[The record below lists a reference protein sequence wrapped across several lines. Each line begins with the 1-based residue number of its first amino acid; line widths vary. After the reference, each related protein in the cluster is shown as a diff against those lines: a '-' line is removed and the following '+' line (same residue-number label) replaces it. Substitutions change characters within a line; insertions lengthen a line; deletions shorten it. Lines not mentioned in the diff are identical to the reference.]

1 MIFAAGALV
10 LRCNFNALMITV
22 VCPVYNEEK
31 YIRNVL
37 DFCIAALPAEKEL
50 MFIDGASTDE
60 TCEIIKQY
68 ACKYPNIQLLH
79 NEKRIV
85 PFALNKAISEAKG
98 DIIVRLDAHT
108 DYSTDYFEKII
119 ETFNSTNAD
128 IVGGPM
134 RIAKGNAVQDA
145 VGYATST
152 FFGVG
157 NSSFHFEDFEG
168 YTNTVYLGAW
178 KKSIFSTTG
187 LFDEVLKRNQDDEYH
202 YRAKSMGFT
211 IYQSPGIKLYY
222 HPRNKF
228 AKLFKQY
235 YQYGLYK
242 PVVLKKIRSGFSFRH
257 LIPAIFV
264 LYLISIP
271 VLALVNPVYIFIP
284 LCIYIL
290 FNLIFSFG
298 SKKGFMQCLRISY
311 AYFILHVAYGLGFL
325 FGLEKISF
333 GKR

>member
-1 MIFAAGALV
+1 
-10 LRCNFNALMITV
+10 MITV

-37 DFCIAALPAEKEL
+37 NFCIKALPAEKEL
-50 MFIDGASTDE
+50 IFIDGASADRT
-60 TCEIIKQY
+60 TEIIKEYLQLHS
-68 ACKYPNIQLLH
+68 NIILLH

-85 PFALNKAISEAKG
+85 PFALNSAIKQAKG
-98 DIIVRLDAHT
+98 DVIVRLDAHT
-108 DYSTDYFEKII
+108 DYAADYFEKII
-119 ETFNSTNAD
+119 ETFNATNAD

-168 YTNTVYLGAW
+168 YTSTVYLGAW
-178 KKSIFSTTG
+178 KKNIFAKTG
-187 LFDEVLKRNQDDEYH
+187 LFDEVLKRNQDDEFH

-211 IYQSPGIKLYY
+211 IYQSPQIKLYY
-222 HPRNKF
+222 HPRNTF
-228 AKLFKQY
+228 AKLFMQY

-242 PVVLKKIRSGFSFRH
+242 PMVLKKIRSGFNFRH
-257 LIPAIFV
+257 LIPPMFV

-271 VLALVNPVYIFIP
+271 FFALINVSYAFIP
-284 LCIYIL
+284 LSIYIF
-290 FNLIFSFG
+290 FNLTFSFS
-298 SKKGFMQCLRISY
+298 SKKGFMQCLRVAY
-311 AYFILHVAYGLGFL
+311 AYFIIHVSYGLGFL
-325 FGLEKISF
+325 LGLNKISF
-333 GKR
+333 GAR

>member
-1 MIFAAGALV
+1 
-10 LRCNFNALMITV
+10 MITV
-22 VCPVYNEEK
+22 VCPVYNESK

-37 DFCIAALPAEKEL
+37 DFCINALPAEKEII
-50 MFIDGASTDE
+50 FIDGISTDD
-60 TCEIIKQY
+60 TGSIIQQY
-68 ACKYPNIQLLH
+68 ADKYPNVKLLN

-85 PFALNKAISEAKG
+85 PFALNKAIQQAKG

-108 DYSTDYFEKII
+108 DYAPDYFEKII
-119 ETFNSTNAD
+119 ETFSTTNAD

-134 RIAKGNAVQDA
+134 RVAKGNNVQNA
-145 VGYATST
+145 IGYATCT

-168 YTNTVYLGAW
+168 FTSTVYLGAW
-178 KKSIFSTTG
+178 KKNIFPTTG
-187 LFDEVLKRNQDDEYH
+187 LFDELLKRNQDDEFH

-211 IYQSPGIKLYY
+211 IYQSPNIKLYY
-222 HPRNKF
+222 HPRNTF

-242 PVVLKKIRSGFSFRH
+242 PIVLKKIRSGFSMRH

-264 LYLISIP
+264 LYLLSTLF
-271 VLALVNPVYIFIP
+271 LALVNPVYAFIP
-284 LCIYIL
+284 LLIYA
-290 FNLIFSFG
+290 LINIGFAFS
-298 SKKGFMQCLRISY
+298 SKQGFIQSLRIAY
-311 AYFILHVAYGLGFL
+311 AYFILHTAYGLGFL
-325 FGLEKISF
+325 IGLEKISL